1 MGLSNSKSPII
12 KNKQKAQLIFPFY
25 QIFKENDDERQ
36 EKVVNPSKS
45 ALNKALR
52 QSKKYIE
59 ETANLEH
66 IVPKGVTIKVQNVK
80 YNKSKKEL
88 LCNII
93 FNVAKNSNV
102 TENEYKKYI
111 EDQDNG
117 PFEMPWGDA
126 PANIIAPK
134 IKY

>member
-1 MGLSNSKSPII
+1 MGLTNSKSPII
-12 KNKQKAQLIFPFY
+12 KNKQKAQLTFPFY
-25 QIFKENDDERQ
+25 QIFKENSDDVQERV
-36 EKVVNPSKS
+36 ENPSKN

-66 IVPKGVTIKVQNVK
+66 IVPKGITIKVQNVK
-80 YNKSKKEL
+80 YNKNKKEL

-93 FNVAKNSNV
+93 FNVAKNSTV
-102 TENEYKKYI
+102 TENQYKKYI

-134 IKY
+134 IKF

>member
-1 MGLSNSKSPII
+1 MGLTNSKSPII

-25 QIFKENDDERQ
+25 QIFKDSDDETQ
-36 EKVVNPSKS
+36 IVVKNPSKS

-66 IVPKGVTIKVQNVK
+66 IVPKGITIKVQSVK
-80 YNKSKKEL
+80 YNKNKKEL

-93 FNVAKNSNV
+93 FNVAKNSNI
-102 TENEYKKYI
+102 TESEYKKYI
-111 EDQDNG
+111 EDESNG
-117 PFEMPWGDA
+117 PFEMPWSSA